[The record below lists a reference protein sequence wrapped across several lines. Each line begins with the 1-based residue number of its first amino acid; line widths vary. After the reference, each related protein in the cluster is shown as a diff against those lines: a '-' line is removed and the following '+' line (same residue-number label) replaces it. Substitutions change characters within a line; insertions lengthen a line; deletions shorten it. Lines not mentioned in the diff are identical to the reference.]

1 MGARE
6 PVKTQSACAAG
17 GETWDDDLGMRR
29 VSIVIALVLSVV
41 WAGLALRSP
50 TPRSPDTDF
59 RPLGALIESFSEP
72 GGYFDTDNL
81 ISNETA
87 YLQVA
92 DRLATLAP
100 GGGYI
105 GVGPDQNFSYIAR
118 TRPSWAFIVDIRRDN
133 MLQHLLLGAL
143 LERARTPREF
153 LCLLLS
159 RDCLPTR
166 EAPGGVAEVL
176 RSLRSAAP
184 RAGVMARTLAEAET
198 HISTLGVELTAT
210 DREHIAS
217 ILRSFYRGQLALRFT
232 THGRAPMPYHPTFE
246 TLLLARSP
254 SGRFGSYLDSAD
266 DYAFIRAL
274 ARDGRLVPLVGDFA
288 GSHTLGEVSRFLE
301 ERDVKVAAL
310 YVSNV
315 EFYLLRDGRF
325 DSFVEHVRA
334 LPIRRDAVMI
344 RAYFD
349 YGRPH
354 PQRRPGHRSTTVL
367 QPIRSFLELHEAGAL
382 NSFWDLSTLGI
393 LSPDWQPAPHRP
405 RPSEERRISP

>member
-1 MGARE
+1 MPTRE
-6 PVKTQSACAAG
+6 AATRQALVQTPA
-17 GETWDDDLGMRR
+17 EKWDDGLSMRR
-29 VSIVIALVLSVV
+29 AWIAIALALTLAWV
-41 WAGLALRSP
+41 GLAQRHAAPP
-50 TPRSPDTDF
+50 TGDPDM
-59 RPLGALIESFSEP
+59 RPIGALIESYSEP

-133 MLQHLLLGAL
+133 MLQHLLLNAL
-143 LERARTPREF
+143 LERAETPRDF

-159 RDCLPTR
+159 RGCRPTR
-166 EAPGGVAEVL
+166 EAPDGIAEVL

-184 RAGVMARTLAEAET
+184 RADVMARTLVEAET
-198 HISTLGVELTAT
+198 HIAGLGVELTGA
-210 DREHIAS
+210 DREGVAD
-217 ILRSFYRGQLALRFT
+217 ILRSFYRGQLALRFN
-232 THGRAPMPYHPTFE
+232 THGRAPMPYHPTLQ

-254 SGRFGSYLDSAD
+254 SGRFGSYLDSPD

-274 ARDGRLVPLVGDFA
+274 ARDGRLVPLVGDLA
-288 GSHTLGEVSRFLE
+288 GNHTLAALTRFFG
-301 ERDVKVAAL
+301 ERDVKVAAV

-325 DSFVEHVRA
+325 ERFVEHVRA
-334 LPIRRDAVMI
+334 LPIRPGAVMI

-349 YGRPH
+349 YGRRH

-367 QPIRSFLELHEAGAL
+367 QPISGFLELHEAGAF
-382 NSFWDLSTLGI
+382 NSFWDVSTLGI
-393 LSPDWQPAPHRP
+393 LPPG
-405 RPSEERRISP
+405 

>member
-1 MGARE
+1 
-6 PVKTQSACAAG
+6 
-17 GETWDDDLGMRR
+17 MRR
-29 VSIVIALVLSVV
+29 TSVV
-41 WAGLALRSP
+41 ITLALALAWAGLAYRRAAAPIPASAS
-50 TPRSPDTDF
+50 R
-59 RPLGALIESFSEP
+59 RVGALIEAYSEP

-118 TRPSWAFIVDIRRDN
+118 VRPSWAFIVDIRRDN

-143 LERARTPREF
+143 LGRAQTPRDF

-159 RDCLPTR
+159 PDCPPTL
-166 EAPGGVAEVL
+166 EAPDGVAELL
-176 RSLRSAAP
+176 RSLRSVAP
-184 RAGVMARTLAEAET
+184 RAVVMSRTLAEAET
-198 HISTLGVELTAT
+198 HISNMGVELTGS
-210 DREHIAS
+210 DREGIAR
-217 ILRSFYRGQLALRFT
+217 ILRSFYRGQLALRFN
-232 THGRAPMPYHPTFE
+232 THGRAPMPYHPTLE
-246 TLLLARSP
+246 TLLLARSS

-288 GSHTLGEVSRFLE
+288 GSHTLGEVTRFLE

-325 DSFVEHVRA
+325 DRFVENVRA
-334 LPIRRDAVMI
+334 LPLQRDAVMI
-344 RAYFD
+344 RAYFN

-367 QPIRSFLELHEAGAL
+367 QPIRSFLELHEAGAF
-382 NSFWDLSTLGI
+382 NSFWDVSTLGI
-393 LSPDWQPAPHRP
+393 LSPG
-405 RPSEERRISP
+405 